1 MQTTDEGYFGMRYES
16 SEAVR
21 LDGYDMRSNMREA
34 SASPS
39 FDVYEGGGLDARV
52 RQGVTHQFLVKLV
65 RVALVAAAICAL
77 GFARVAISTATVSAL
92 QANESLESQ
101 VGDATALYN
110 DLKASKSALSSVSR
124 IERIATQNYGMVLE
138 DPEVISSTASSSDS
152 AAASSTDGT
161 ASLSQTDAETADSSN
176 VE

>member
-1 MQTTDEGYFGMRYES
+1 MRYES

-77 GFARVAISTATVSAL
+77 GFAPCCDLDGDRLSSPGKRVPREPDRRCHGPLQRPQGVEVGAVERVAHRAH
-92 QANESLESQ
+92 
-101 VGDATALYN
+101 
-110 DLKASKSALSSVSR
+110 R
-124 IERIATQNYGMVLE
+124 
-138 DPEVISSTASSSDS
+138 
-152 AAASSTDGT
+152 
-161 ASLSQTDAETADSSN
+161 DAELRYGPRGPRGHLFDGILL
-176 VE
+176 

>member
-1 MQTTDEGYFGMRYES
+1 M
-16 SEAVR
+16 
-21 LDGYDMRSNMREA
+21 
-34 SASPS
+34 
-39 FDVYEGGGLDARV
+39 
-52 RQGVTHQFLVKLV
+52 KLV

-138 DPEVISSTASSSDS
+138 DPEVISSKASSSDS
-152 AAASSTDGT
+152 APASSTDGT

>member
-1 MQTTDEGYFGMRYES
+1 MRYGS

-21 LDGYDMRSNMREA
+21 LDGYDMRSDVREA
-34 SASPS
+34 SSSPS

-52 RQGVTHQFLVKLV
+52 RQGVSHQFLVKLA
-65 RVALVAAAICAL
+65 RVALIAAAVCAL
-77 GFARVAISTATVSAL
+77 GFARVAISTATVASL

-101 VGDATALYN
+101 IDDATALYN

-138 DPEVISSTASSSDS
+138 TPEVISADASSTDS
-152 AAASSTDGT
+152 SAASSTTDGT
-161 ASLSQTDAETADSSN
+161 ATLSQGSAETADSSN

>member
-1 MQTTDEGYFGMRYES
+1 MRYES

-77 GFARVAISTATVSAL
+77 GFARVAISTATVSAGR
-92 QANESLESQ
+92 STKRICR
-101 VGDATALYN
+101 D
-110 DLKASKSALSSVSR
+110 KASRGASEDKCVLCPAELLWWGEMIGR
-124 IERIATQNYGMVLE
+124 I
-138 DPEVISSTASSSDS
+138 
-152 AAASSTDGT
+152 
-161 ASLSQTDAETADSSN
+161 
-176 VE
+176 